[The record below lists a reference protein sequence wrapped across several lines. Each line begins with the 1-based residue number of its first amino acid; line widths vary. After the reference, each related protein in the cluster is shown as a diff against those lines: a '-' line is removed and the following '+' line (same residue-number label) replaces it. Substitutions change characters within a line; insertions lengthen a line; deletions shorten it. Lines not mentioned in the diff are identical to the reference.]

1 MSVRVA
7 AAETLLL
14 ASLLFLAGFVVWDA
28 GPALGLSEPRWLT
41 WLTDLFPGLFS
52 VQVIVAVAA
61 LTVAYWALQA
71 LGHTQLPFWIMAG
84 LVILPHAVP
93 VWGHNQLEWYELLG
107 VQTELIGERL
117 LLRDAAL
124 LLASLAGIVTLHRII
139 GLRTLDRR
147 MALQG
152 IATADRS
159 RVLLFEGLL
168 FAGLLAAGLALAL
181 ASVFVATVLARYDEL
196 LEGSTWAVGATGVGA
211 ALLLALML
219 LLWRRS
225 H

>member
-1 MSVRVA
+1 MRVRAA

-14 ASLLFLAGFVVWDA
+14 AGLLFLAGFVVWDSA
-28 GPALGLSEPRWLT
+28 SGLPESRWLT
-41 WLTDLFPGLFS
+41 WLTGLFPGLFS
-52 VQVIVAVAA
+52 VQVIVVVAA
-61 LTVAYWALQA
+61 LMAAYWALQA
-71 LGHTQLPFWIMAG
+71 LGHTQLPFWLMAG

-93 VWGHNQLEWYELLG
+93 AWGHNQLEWYELLG
-107 VQTELIGERL
+107 VQTGLIGEGS

-124 LLASLAGIVTLHRII
+124 LLASLAGVVTLHRII

-152 IATADRS
+152 VAAADRS
-159 RVLLFEGLL
+159 RVLLFEALL

-181 ASVFVATVLARYDEL
+181 ASVFVATVLGRYDEI

-211 ALLLALML
+211 VLLMALTL
-219 LLWRRS
+219 LLWGRS
-225 H
+225 R